1 MTDLEAL
8 WEKGSD
14 WIVGRWQYSDENQKA
29 LLKRRAEDAV
39 IRSEVHRLNKDA
51 VYEPLSCVPLSKSA
65 CALLDYLEAAVA
77 PDVAAARDV
86 LPTPKPLPPSAP
98 PAPTQAPAAS
108 EAPFSDAAPNGCTA
122 APTANVTASLGGG
135 AVVVAPAAR
144 ISGATFELRV
154 ERLLRGG
161 VRADALVPLTRE
173 MRAQAAAL
181 LQRLYPPAAEAPKA
195 AGKTAA
201 DRAPEW
207 PMVNALARPPGATL
221 AFLLV
226 QHPDDRLPREWAA
239 WLLAAALAQAAEGGD
254 AAAAAAAL
262 AEALRRALQ
271 APQAPRDDGSREL
284 VLGRAPGLCGG
295 APSPKRRRHGQAAG
309 GQGGRGGG
317 GPSSADGGES
327 STDEEERI
335 RRSATPA
342 PNEARGAGA
351 EAAAVPD
358 GEGGGGNGGGG
369 GWPDRSQPMEVQA
382 PAVSAGPIIVE
393 TPVAELAG
401 QPSDVELWATRSE
414 AAFRQNK
421 SLRTSSVRESGGYA
435 AIDFGWHATRGEPLF
450 VNRRRTA
457 LRSILRL
464 PPITTQTHCVP
475 RCRSQRRSQRH
486 RLLHRQRQGV
496 PAAAHRL

>member
-1 MTDLEAL
+1 MISPLRTQQYASEAISTPGLPPLPDHDLEAFCGAPLARQVAAPPPARQVASVTDLEAL

-108 EAPFSDAAPNGCTA
+108 EAPFSEAAPNGCTA
-122 APTANVTASLGGG
+122 APIANVSASLGGG

-239 WLLAAALAQAAEGGD
+239 WFHAAALAQAAEGGD
-254 AAAAAAAL
+254 ATAAAAAL

-295 APSPKRRRHGQAAG
+295 APGRSRRVALGRRSDLQRWFVRGRTAG
-309 GQGGRGGG
+309 GRAGM
-317 GPSSADGGES
+317 GP
-327 STDEEERI
+327 R
-335 RRSATPA
+335 
-342 PNEARGAGA
+342 
-351 EAAAVPD
+351 
-358 GEGGGGNGGGG
+358 
-369 GWPDRSQPMEVQA
+369 
-382 PAVSAGPIIVE
+382 
-393 TPVAELAG
+393 
-401 QPSDVELWATRSE
+401 
-414 AAFRQNK
+414 
-421 SLRTSSVRESGGYA
+421 
-435 AIDFGWHATRGEPLF
+435 
-450 VNRRRTA
+450 
-457 LRSILRL
+457 
-464 PPITTQTHCVP
+464 
-475 RCRSQRRSQRH
+475 
-486 RLLHRQRQGV
+486 
-496 PAAAHRL
+496 